1 MKYYKKFYNFMRNRY
16 GTDLLEKDLMK
27 FYFILII
34 IDLFVNSYVLL
45 GLELLLFIIIIFRF
59 FSKNIKKRRKENDK
73 YYKIK
78 EKLKKLF
85 KNISRNYKD
94 RNDYI
99 YRKCHKCKTILRLPL
114 PPKRGFRYA
123 KCPKCKERVKVFTLR
138 KQKIEIIRKDEVK
151 C

>member
-1 MKYYKKFYNFMRNRY
+1 MKYYQKFYNFMRNRY

-34 IDLFVNSYVLL
+34 IDWFVNSYVLL

-78 EKLKKLF
+78 EKLKKPF

-138 KQKIEIIRKDEVK
+138 KQKQEIIRKDEVK

>member
-1 MKYYKKFYNFMRNRY
+1 MKYYQKFYNFMRNRY

-34 IDLFVNSYVLL
+34 IDLFVNSYILL
-45 GLELLLFIIIIFRF
+45 GIELLLFIIIIFRF
-59 FSKNIKKRRKENDK
+59 FSKNINKRRKENDK

-78 EKLKKLF
+78 KKLKKPF

-138 KQKIEIIRKDEVK
+138 KQKQEIIRKDEVK

>member
-1 MKYYKKFYNFMRNRY
+1 MKYYQKFYNFMRNRY

-45 GLELLLFIIIIFRF
+45 GLELFLFIIIIFRF

-78 EKLKKLF
+78 EKLKKPF

-114 PPKRGFRYA
+114 PPKRGFRCA

-138 KQKIEIIRKDEVK
+138 KQKQEIIRKDEVK

>member
-1 MKYYKKFYNFMRNRY
+1 MKYYQKFYNFMRNRY

-59 FSKNIKKRRKENDK
+59 FSKNINRRRKENDK

-78 EKLKKLF
+78 EKLNKPF

-123 KCPKCKERVKVFTLR
+123 KCPKCKERVKVFTLK
-138 KQKIEIIRKDEVK
+138 KQKQEIIRKDEVK

>member
-1 MKYYKKFYNFMRNRY
+1 MKYYQKFYKFMRNRY

-73 YYKIK
+73 YCKIK
-78 EKLKKLF
+78 EKLKKPF

-138 KQKIEIIRKDEVK
+138 KQKQEIIRKDEVK